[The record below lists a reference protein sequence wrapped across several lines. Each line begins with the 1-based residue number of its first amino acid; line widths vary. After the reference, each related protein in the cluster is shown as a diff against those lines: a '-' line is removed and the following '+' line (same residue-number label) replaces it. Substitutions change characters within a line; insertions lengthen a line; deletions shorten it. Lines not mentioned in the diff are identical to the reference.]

1 MAHVNGIDPILPFLR
16 DAGGGVH
23 TPGLLF
29 LVWGVR
35 ELLQGRGRTYNP
47 EGDALPSQ
55 RSLVDVVRGLFGNYE
70 YKVAD
75 PAKAFAFKASLL
87 DFYNRHAERP
97 SIRWV
102 DHVPGD
108 RNGMIDTLTGEIL
121 LNNDIQSRFPQL
133 ADGAEVEELLHFKQL
148 SERQLLGRRIT
159 GAQERAMENEIEE
172 LMVQNGFEVFD
183 PLSHR

>member
-1 MAHVNGIDPILPFLR
+1 MSMELTAILPILGALAPEVR
-16 DAGGGVH
+16 AS
-23 TPGLLF
+23 GLLF
-29 LVWGVR
+29 SIWGVR
-35 ELLQGRGRTYNP
+35 ELLQDRGRTYNP
-47 EGDALPSQ
+47 VGNGLPRQ
-55 RSLVDVVRGLFGNYE
+55 GSLLDVVRGLFGNYE

-87 DFYNRHAERP
+87 DFYNRNAERP

-108 RNGMIDTLTGEIL
+108 RNGMIDTVTGEIL

-148 SERQLLGRRIT
+148 AERQLLGKRIT

-172 LMVQNGFEVFD
+172 LLTQNGFEVFD
-183 PLSHR
+183 PFSDG